1 MELDLR
7 RDIFQKLTANIMLLV
22 NYKWHFPIYLES
34 PLRSGTDQEE
44 NTYVIQ
50 CYSEG
55 PCRNNNIRRGSR
67 RFNFRKETY
76 KIVIICSWYEKIQEN
91 FMKNLGLIGK
101 FNKKSGY

>member
-7 RDIFQKLTANIMLLV
+7 RDIFQKLTANMLLV

-76 KIVIICSWYEKIQEN
+76 KIVIICTD
-91 FMKNLGLIGK
+91 MKKYKRIWWK
-101 FNKKSGY
+101 T